1 MLKLKIGY
9 PSRAEERQI
18 LDLMARTIEPPQR
31 TPVVIR
37 SKSWRRGRSSTTF
50 TSMTK

>member
-18 LDLMARTIEPPQR
+18 LDVMARHF
-31 TPVVIR
+31 
-37 SKSWRRGRSSTTF
+37 RRATTTGRRA
-50 TSMTK
+50 KAILHARQVNQ